1 MRGSKAYKAYTNGAQ
16 YGKFGSGDHKSEGGK
31 VVKGVTGKIHIQG
44 GIETDIM
51 KTHGANGEYI
61 LAQRKGYPSLSD
73 VPRNEITGYAQYGD
87 DDNWWDKTTDWLFGS
102 ESIADKYISD
112 PLQKLFGVSADY
124 DPDIIQE
131 KEQKG
136 QLKTMLG
143 TSQENII
150 EGQKKTEEFIG
161 DQLQQTLAGFGRQ
174 ENVLDTKTTALQRG
188 LGTQYQAGQN
198 IQTKTG
204 LITSDAPNIRRTED
218 IGVSQMKGITG
229 ARENIWAGME
239 GAETQAEMDIYKSK
253 QQAQSALA
261 QIYSDYMA
269 ATGETISDEQMTLFS
284 EYMQDN
290 DVTINPNPN
299 LPQSPGGFY
308 GDEDLEELL
317 RSGNIYSDDRV

>member
-51 KTHGANGEYI
+51 KTHGPEGEFI
-61 LAQRKGYPSLSD
+61 LAQRKGYPSLD
-73 VPRNEITGYAQYGD
+73 AVPRNETTGYAEYGFGAIFD
-87 DDNWWDKTTDWLFGS
+87 TDWWFGKN
-102 ESIADKYISD
+102 SIADQISES
-112 PLQKLFGVSADY
+112 LQRTFNVSADY

-143 TSQENII
+143 TSEENII

-290 DVTINPNPN
+290 DVTIDPNPN

-317 RSGNIYSDDRV
+317 RSGNIYGDDRV

>member
-1 MRGSKAYKAYTNGAQ
+1 MRGNKAYKAYTDGAQ

-51 KTHGANGEYI
+51 KTHGPEGEFI
-61 LAQRKGYPSLSD
+61 LAQRKGYPSLD
-73 VPRNEITGYAQYGD
+73 AVPRNETTGYAEYGSPFSFL
-87 DDNWWDKTTDWLFGS
+87 NTDWWFGKN
-102 ESIADKYISD
+102 SIADQISES
-112 PLQKLFGVSADY
+112 LQRTFNVSADY

-131 KEQKG
+131 REQKG
-136 QLKTMLG
+136 QLKTMLD

-150 EGQKKTEEFIG
+150 AGQKKTEEFIG
-161 DQLQQTLAGFGRQ
+161 EQLQNTLEGFGRQ

-188 LGTQYQAGQN
+188 LGTQHQAGQN

-290 DVTINPNPN
+290 DVTIDPN
-299 LPQSPGGFY
+299 LPQSPE
-308 GDEDLEELL
+308 DEDLEELL
-317 RSGNIYSDDRV
+317 RSGNIYGDNRV